1 MLLVKNPLNSL
12 SEYEGREY
20 TFFTLFVC
28 IYAFSV
34 KGFMDNCKNKNTFNI
49 LKSIRQNTYK
59 YIGTY
64 VFRCSI
70 EMFSFKYKKAG
81 ILITYEV
88 KLAYP
93 H

>member
-1 MLLVKNPLNSL
+1 MKGGNIH
-12 SEYEGREY
+12 
-20 TFFTLFVC
+20 FFTLFVC

-49 LKSIRQNTYK
+49 LKSSRQKTEKN
-59 YIGTY
+59 

>member
-1 MLLVKNPLNSL
+1 MKGGNIH
-12 SEYEGREY
+12 
-20 TFFTLFVC
+20 FFTLFVC

-49 LKSIRQNTYK
+49 LKSSRQKTEKNTYK

-70 EMFSFKYKKAG
+70 EMFSFKYKK
-81 ILITYEV
+81 
-88 KLAYP
+88 KLASYLLMKLY
-93 H
+93 